1 MGPPDPRAS
10 GAPCLDSRRPVYNF
24 ALTVPPLLPEPEFMK
39 HAVLIASCLALAGL
53 SAPALAKGDAA
64 KGKALAYTCTGCHGI
79 TDYKNAYPSYRVPK
93 IAGQN
98 EAYIVAA
105 LDGYRKGER
114 NHPTMKAQASSYTD
128 ADIADIAA
136 YLASLKS
143 K

>member
-1 MGPPDPRAS
+1 
-10 GAPCLDSRRPVYNF
+10 
-24 ALTVPPLLPEPEFMK
+24 MK

-53 SAPALAKGDAA
+53 SAPASAKGDVT

-98 EAYIVAA
+98 ETYIVAA
-105 LDGYRKGER
+105 LNGYRKGER

-136 YLASLKS
+136 YLASLKT